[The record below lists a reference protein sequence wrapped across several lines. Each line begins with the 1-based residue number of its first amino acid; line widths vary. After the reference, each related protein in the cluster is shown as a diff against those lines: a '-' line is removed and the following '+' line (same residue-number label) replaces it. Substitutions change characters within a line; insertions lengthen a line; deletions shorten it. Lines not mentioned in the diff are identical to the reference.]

1 MDDDWKVWAGV
12 AILLIIAI
20 WLMSQ
25 RTVTTSSFETE
36 SPSPSITVY
45 GSETCPWCVKQKE
58 YLDNKGMKYEFVD
71 CASGQCPD
79 FVDGFPTLQVNG
91 EIKRGYTEL

>member
-12 AILLIIAI
+12 AILLIVAI

-25 RTVTTSSFETE
+25 RTVTTSSFEPE
-36 SPSPSITVY
+36 APSVTVY

-58 YLDNKGMKYEFVD
+58 YLDGKGMKYDFVD

-79 FVDGFPTLQVNG
+79 FVDGFPTLKVNG